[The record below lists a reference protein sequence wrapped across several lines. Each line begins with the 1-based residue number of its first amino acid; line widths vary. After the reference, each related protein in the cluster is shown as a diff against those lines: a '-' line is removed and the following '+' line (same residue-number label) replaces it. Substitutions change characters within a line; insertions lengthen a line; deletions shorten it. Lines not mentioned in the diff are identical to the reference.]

1 MRRRSWA
8 ISRTRSIGDLDLEE
22 IVRQA
27 VPVLGPMLEN
37 LGLGLK
43 DAIRKRRRRRVCRTT
58 RRTSS
63 PAIPL
68 IPKRARRCRGPARLV
83 VGLGSIRQ
91 PGPNRSKGTTGPRPE
106 NRPRLCPVLRRLEAE
121 TVLGYL
127 RAMTRDR
134 TLGPRASDAAL
145 RHLEGQR
152 GLVQHI
158 EAMIAR
164 GRG

>member
-1 MRRRSWA
+1 M
-8 ISRTRSIGDLDLEE
+8 SRPGKVGGWTWFDPPTRPKPEQGDDGAE
-22 IVRQA
+22 A
-27 VPVLGPMLEN
+27 
-37 LGLGLK
+37 
-43 DAIRKRRRRRVCRTT
+43 RKIARTF
-58 RRTSS
+58 
-63 PAIPL
+63 
-68 IPKRARRCRGPARLV
+68 ARCFA
-83 VGLGSIRQ
+83 GS
-91 PGPNRSKGTTGPRPE
+91 
-106 NRPRLCPVLRRLEAE
+106 EAE